1 MAYTLEEIQ
10 NFKGKYPKQLW
21 YLALSEMWERFCF
34 YGMRGMLVVFMVS
47 QLTID
52 ERSANLRYG
61 AIQAF
66 VYAFTFVGGLFADK
80 ILGFRKSLFWGG
92 LLMIV
97 GSFIIALSPKDFF
110 YLGICFN
117 IIGTGFFK
125 PNISTMV
132 GLLYKDGDNRRDAGF
147 GLFYSGINL
156 GAFLGGIIMIG
167 LGKNVSWSLAFGA
180 TGIVMTIS
188 LIIFLFTRKT
198 LGPIGLSPLSD
209 NIPKTKKRAFEIV
222 TYLGSL
228 LTIPLILQMVTNT
241 AYTDLFM
248 YIIGPLV
255 LIYLF
260 FEMRKYSWL
269 ENKKLIAA
277 LIFIIFSVIFWAFF
291 EQSGGSLSL
300 FAYYNLN
307 DVVFNVLRID
317 PNMVNNSANSI
328 FVIIFSPIVG
338 ILWLWMNRK
347 KVEPN
352 SGVKF
357 GLGFLFL
364 ALAFYVFYITID
376 FADSD
381 GMTSLDIFTA
391 AYLIITLGE
400 LCLSPIGLSLM
411 TKLSPYKMQGLMM
424 GMWFLASAYGQY
436 AAGILGANMT
446 VDNKS
451 VAAMIPK
458 NYESFSF
465 ILNES
470 TIDNQQLNIS
480 GIIAHPSN
488 INPKQTK
495 EFIYQ
500 TTQLPIKF
508 INNLNIQ
515 NSTLNDEN
523 KKETL
528 KQIIEVD
535 EATSIGELKNKKV
548 FITSVTSFN
557 NTNDTIH
564 YGKEEREIY
573 SVEQVS
579 NIEKL
584 ISYTDGYRQL
594 GIFALISGVVLL
606 LLTPLIKKLMSGEK

>member
-1 MAYTLEEIQ
+1 MAQTLEEIQ

-21 YLALSEMWERFCF
+21 YLFLSEMWERFCF

-47 QLTID
+47 QLAID
-52 ERSANLRYG
+52 EKSANLRYG

-97 GSFIIALSPKDFF
+97 GSFIIAVSPKELF

-132 GLLYKDGDNRRDAGF
+132 GALYKDGDARRDAGF

-167 LGKNVSWSLAFGA
+167 LGKNYSWNLAFGA
-180 TGIVMTIS
+180 TGVVMTIS
-188 LIIFLFTRKT
+188 LIIFVFTQKT
-198 LGPIGLSPLSD
+198 LGPIGLSPLKPEMTVS
-209 NIPKTKKRAFEIV
+209 KKRILEIG
-222 TYLGSL
+222 TYIGSL
-228 LTIPLILQMVTNT
+228 ITIPLILQMVTNT
-241 AYTDLFM
+241 KYTDLFM
-248 YIIGPLV
+248 YIIGPVV

-260 FEMRKYSWL
+260 IEMRKYS
-269 ENKKLIAA
+269 KKEIKRLIAA
-277 LIFIIFSVIFWAFF
+277 LIFIIFSIVFWAFF

-300 FAYYNLN
+300 FAYYNLK
-307 DVVFNVLRID
+307 DDLLGAFHID
-317 PNMVNNSANSI
+317 PNMINNSANSI
-328 FVIIFSPIVG
+328 FVIIFSPLIG
-338 ILWLWMNRK
+338 ILWLWMNK
-347 KVEPN
+347 KKLEPN

-364 ALAFYVFYITID
+364 AIAFYVFYITID
-376 FADSD
+376 FSDSD

-436 AAGILGANMT
+436 AAGILGANMSVENKT
-446 VDNKS
+446 VS
-451 VAAMIPK
+451 AMVPK

-465 ILNES
+465 IINEETKDKQQI
-470 TIDNQQLNIS
+470 TIY
-480 GIIAHPSN
+480 GIVAHP
-488 INPKQTK
+488 
-495 EFIYQ
+495 
-500 TTQLPIKF
+500 
-508 INNLNIQ
+508 
-515 NSTLNDEN
+515 
-523 KKETL
+523 KETKPQFTL
-528 KQIIEVD
+528 VEQTRTGPVNFIRRSDLRSIISTDSSTKQVLSESALISLSSSNTIANTE
-535 EATSIGELKNKKV
+535 KV
-548 FITSVTSFN
+548 FIEDIKGFN
-557 NTNDTIH
+557 NTSDTTN
-564 YGKEEREIY
+564 YGKDERSIY

-579 NIEKL
+579 NLEKL
-584 ISYTDGYRQL
+584 ISYTNGYKQL
-594 GIFALISGVVLL
+594 ALFALIAGIVLL
-606 LLTPLIKKLMSGEK
+606 LLTPVIKKLMQGEK